1 VTIRAAIVAK
11 DARQSDDQPVN
22 DAPSGAD
29 IKDAAPTHAAQEKSR
44 RGPKAKPAIEPCD
57 IQGLKYFDKL
67 KPLLARLHEVGT
79 ERDKAHNRDLH
90 MDEYC
95 ILVLMWM
102 FSPILTSMR
111 ALQQASELDKVRKK
125 LGVGRASLG
134 SLSESVSVFDPE
146 PLKQIAAELADQ
158 IPQPGQ
164 GRFDSIGKTMTAV
177 DGSVVDTIVRVARLA
192 WLPKAGGKMNCG
204 YRLHTQFEIFR
215 GTVSRVD
222 VTGSKPKGEADE
234 RAVMANT
241 VEADRC
247 YLMDRGYAK
256 FTLWNDIHAAVSS
269 YVCRVR
275 DNSVY
280 EIIEEKELTEADR
293 KAGVTSD
300 QIVKFGGSKADKAPD
315 HAVRLVTVSASEHTS
330 RGNSATG
337 SSTGPSCDGKLRL
350 ATDLLDIPAE
360 LIAEAYRL
368 RWLIEL
374 FFRMFK
380 QLLGCR
386 HLLSTK
392 QNGVEI
398 QTYMAIIACLLILIH
413 TGRAPTK
420 RTFEMIC
427 LYMSGWA
434 SLEEAER
441 HIEKLKVAKK

>member
-1 VTIRAAIVAK
+1 
-11 DARQSDDQPVN
+11 
-22 DAPSGAD
+22 
-29 IKDAAPTHAAQEKSR
+29 
-44 RGPKAKPAIEPCD
+44 
-57 IQGLKYFDKL
+57 
-67 KPLLARLHEVGT
+67 
-79 ERDKAHNRDLH
+79 

-95 ILVLMWM
+95 LLQLLWM
-102 FSPILTSMR
+102 FSPILTSLR

-134 SLSESVSVFDPE
+134 SLSESVSIFDPE
-146 PLKQIAAELADQ
+146 PLKEIAAELAAQ
-158 IPQPGQ
+158 LPQPSQ
-164 GRFDSIGKTMTAV
+164 GAFDQIGKTLTAV
-177 DGSVVDTIVRVARLA
+177 DGSVVETIVRVARLA
-192 WLPKAGGKMNCG
+192 WLPKSGGKINCG

-234 RAVMANT
+234 RAVLART
-241 VEADRC
+241 VESDRC

-256 FTLWNDIHAAVSS
+256 FLLWNVIHAADSS

-280 EIIEEKELTEADR
+280 EVVEEKVLTDADR
-293 KAGVTSD
+293 KAGVISD
-300 QIVKFGGSKADKAPD
+300 QIVRFGASRSDAAPD
-315 HAVRLVTVSASEHTS
+315 HPVRLVIVSASQHTS

-350 ATDLLDIPAE
+350 VSDLLDIPAE

-398 QTYMAIIACLLILIH
+398 QTYVALIACLLILIH

-420 RTFEMIC
+420 RTYEMIC
-427 LYMSGWA
+427 LYQSGWA
-434 SLEEAER
+434 SLDELER
-441 HIEKLKVAKK
+441 HIDKLKVAQK

>member
-1 VTIRAAIVAK
+1 MAK
-11 DARQSDDQPVN
+11 DARQSDDEPID
-22 DAPSGAD
+22 DAPSGASSS
-29 IKDAAPTHAAQEKSR
+29 DAALTGDANKKAGS
-44 RGPKAKPAIEPCD
+44 GPKPKPAIEESD
-57 IQGLKYFDKL
+57 IQGLKYFDAL
-67 KPLLARLHEVGT
+67 KPLLARLHDIGT
-79 ERDKAHNRDLH
+79 ERDKAGNRELH

-95 ILVLMWM
+95 ILQLLWM
-102 FSPILTSMR
+102 FSPILTSLR

-125 LGVGRASLG
+125 LGVRRASLG
-134 SLSESVSVFDPE
+134 SLSESVSIFDPE
-146 PLKQIAAELADQ
+146 PLKEIAAELAAQ
-158 IPQPGQ
+158 LPQPSQ
-164 GRFDSIGKTMTAV
+164 GAFDPIGKTLTAV
-177 DGSVVDTIVRVARLA
+177 DGSVVETIVRVARLA
-192 WLPKAGGKMNCG
+192 WLPKAGGKINCG

-215 GTVSRVD
+215 STVSRID

-234 RAVMANT
+234 RAVLARSI
-241 VEADRC
+241 EADRC

-256 FTLWNDIHAAVSS
+256 FTLWNDIHAANSS
-269 YVCRVR
+269 YVCRAR

-280 EIIEEKELTEADR
+280 EVIEEKQLTEADR
-293 KAGVTSD
+293 KAGVISD
-300 QIVKFGGSKADKAPD
+300 QIVKIGASKGDDSPN
-315 HAVRLVTVSASEHTS
+315 HTVRLVVVSASEHTS

-360 LIAEAYRL
+360 LISAAYRL

-398 QTYMAIIACLLILIH
+398 QTYIAIIACLLILIH

-420 RTFEMIC
+420 RTYEMIC

-434 SLEEAER
+434 SLEELER
-441 HIEKLKVAKK
+441 HIEKLKAAKK

>member
-1 VTIRAAIVAK
+1 MAK

-44 RGPKAKPAIEPCD
+44 RGPKAKPAIEPSD
-57 IQGLKYFDKL
+57 IQGLKYFNKL

-79 ERDKAHNRDLH
+79 ERDKADNRDLH

-215 GTVSRVD
+215 
-222 VTGSKPKGEADE
+222 
-234 RAVMANT
+234 
-241 VEADRC
+241 
-247 YLMDRGYAK
+247 
-256 FTLWNDIHAAVSS
+256 
-269 YVCRVR
+269 R
-275 DNSVY
+275 D
-280 EIIEEKELTEADR
+280 
-293 KAGVTSD
+293 
-300 QIVKFGGSKADKAPD
+300 
-315 HAVRLVTVSASEHTS
+315 
-330 RGNSATG
+330 
-337 SSTGPSCDGKLRL
+337 
-350 ATDLLDIPAE
+350 
-360 LIAEAYRL
+360 
-368 RWLIEL
+368 
-374 FFRMFK
+374 
-380 QLLGCR
+380 
-386 HLLSTK
+386 
-392 QNGVEI
+392 
-398 QTYMAIIACLLILIH
+398 
-413 TGRAPTK
+413 
-420 RTFEMIC
+420 
-427 LYMSGWA
+427 
-434 SLEEAER
+434 
-441 HIEKLKVAKK
+441 

>member
-1 VTIRAAIVAK
+1 MAK
-11 DARQSDDQPVN
+11 DAKKSDDRPDN
-22 DAPSGAD
+22 HAPSGAE
-29 IKDAAPTHAAQEKSR
+29 IKDAAPTPASHGASR
-44 RGPKAKPAIEPCD
+44 RGARKKPAIEASD
-57 IQGLKYFDKL
+57 IQGLKYFDKI

-79 ERDKAHNRDLH
+79 ERDKANNRDLH
-90 MDEYC
+90 MDQYC
-95 ILVLMWM
+95 LLVLMWL

-111 ALQQASELDKVRKK
+111 ALQQASELDKVQKK
-125 LGVGRASLG
+125 LGVGRTSLG
-134 SLSESVSVFDPE
+134 SFSESVSVFDPE

-158 IPQPGQ
+158 IPQPNQ
-164 GRFDSIGKTMTAV
+164 GRFDSIGKTLTAV

-192 WLPKAGGKMNCG
+192 WLPKAGGKINCG

-241 VEADRC
+241 VEPDRC

-256 FTLWNDIHAAVSS
+256 FTLWNDIHAANSS

-275 DNSVY
+275 DNSAY
-280 EIIEEKELTEADR
+280 EVIEEKPLTEEDR
-293 KAGVTSD
+293 KAGVISD
-300 QIVKFGGSKADKAPD
+300 QIVKFGGSNANQAPD
-315 HAVRLVTVSASEHTS
+315 HPVRLVTVSASEHTS
-330 RGNSATG
+330 RGNFSTG
-337 SSTGPSCDGKLRL
+337 TSTGPSCDGKLRL
-350 ATDLLDIPAE
+350 ATDLLEIPAE

-374 FFRMFK
+374 FFRMIK
-380 QLLGCR
+380 QLLRCR
-386 HLLSTK
+386 HLLSTQ

-398 QTYMAIIACLLILIH
+398 QTYMAIIACLLILIY

-427 LYMSGWA
+427 LYLSGWA
-434 SLEEAER
+434 SLEELER
-441 HIEKLKVAKK
+441 HIAKLKAATK

>member
-1 VTIRAAIVAK
+1 VAPDPEQPDAKPASTASSAASAANAVP
-11 DARQSDDQPVN
+11 SDD
-22 DAPSGAD
+22 APGQA
-29 IKDAAPTHAAQEKSR
+29 R
-44 RGPKAKPAIEPCD
+44 RGPRAKPAIEPSD
-57 IQGLKYFDKL
+57 IQGLKYFDTL
-67 KPLLARLHEVGT
+67 KPLLSRLHDVGT
-79 ERDKAHNRDLH
+79 ERDRAGNRDLH
-90 MDEYC
+90 MDQYC
-95 ILVLMWM
+95 TLLLLWM
-102 FSPILTSMR
+102 FSPILTSLR
-111 ALQQASELDKVRKK
+111 ALQQASELDKVQRK

-134 SLSESVSVFDPE
+134 SLSESVRIFDPE
-146 PLKQIAAELADQ
+146 PLRQIAAELAEQ
-158 IPQPGQ
+158 LPQPSQ
-164 GRFDSIGKTMTAV
+164 GAFDQIGKTLTAV
-177 DGSVVDTIVRVARLA
+177 DGSVVETIVRVARLA
-192 WLPKAGGKMNCG
+192 WLPRAGGKMNCG

-234 RAVMANT
+234 RAVLAST
-241 VEADRC
+241 VESDRC

-256 FTLWNDIHAAVSS
+256 FLLWNIIHAADSS

-280 EIIEEKELTEADR
+280 EVIEDKPLTEEDR
-293 KAGVTSD
+293 KAGVISD
-300 QIVKFGGSKADKAPD
+300 QIVKFGSSKADASPD
-315 HAVRLVTVSASEHTS
+315 HTVRLVTVSASEHTS
-330 RGNSATG
+330 RGSAATG

-392 QNGVEI
+392 QEGVEI
-398 QTYMAIIACLLILIH
+398 QTYVAIIACLLILIH

-434 SLEEAER
+434 SLEELER
-441 HIEKLKVAKK
+441 HIEKLRAAKK